1 MKASATN
8 DRFVQIMSNVHQLY
22 LKNDIRNLWVR
33 PYTGVS
39 SGTRQDL
46 ELGRTTFRMRQIE

>member
-1 MKASATN
+1 MRYACG
-8 DRFVQIMSNVHQLY
+8 
-22 LKNDIRNLWVR
+22 
-33 PYTGVS
+33 PTGVS